1 VSTKSNQYL
10 HFECV
15 LKALKYWLQIKACQT
30 VSLLLGINFHK
41 MALINKS
48 LIRVMKL
55 KSNLKEEDQNQKERE
70 NSQKYF
76 HGGMTSMD
84 SWAWDRD

>member
-1 VSTKSNQYL
+1 
-10 HFECV
+10 
-15 LKALKYWLQIKACQT
+15 
-30 VSLLLGINFHK
+30 
-41 MALINKS
+41 
-48 LIRVMKL
+48 MKL